1 MIKNVL
7 LTNSAVVDN
16 SANENKR
23 LEIKVGKT
31 VYSVKHKWKNA
42 DISDLI
48 SDYIAEKIK
57 RINTANAA

>member
-7 LTNSAVVDN
+7 LTNSAVAFTAAKN
-16 SANENKR
+16 SY
-23 LEIKVGKT
+23 EIKVGKT

-48 SDYIAEKIK
+48 SDYIAEK
-57 RINTANAA
+57 N